1 MSVRMNAFAKGRY
14 VLAAVV
20 VLASGCGSSG
30 SAQGNAAS
38 GLVARD
44 QARSAG
50 LFDHTM
56 THGDDCVGDING
68 DGHLDVLLN
77 SHTDRWNLFYGSAT
91 GRFTLATSFSLRDRH
106 SCVFADFNGDGRLD
120 IYFAIGDCRGQRC
133 LNKKELLIQRP
144 DHTFVDEA
152 KQWGVTDAQGRGRTA
167 MVVNANGDGR
177 PDLFT
182 GEDVGVAFP
191 GSNKLWINEGNHFVL
206 HSGPPT
212 LGLGELDNCPVT
224 GDITHDGLDD
234 IGVCT
239 PAKGFH
245 LYRALG
251 NGNYADDNEA
261 FGLPPWGRRDVRL
274 VDVNHDGWVDFIS
287 VSQTRVTV
295 QLNEHGRFAKP
306 VFSLTTKD
314 AADANLGDVDGDGN
328 LDLYVAMRGTE
339 QDKLFLGDGTGHFV
353 AGPPLP
359 LKHGS
364 GESVTVLPRWNNG
377 RDAFIV
383 NNGYETTRGD
393 LQLIA
398 VYGTRTK
405 K

>member
-1 MSVRMNAFAKGRY
+1 VRMNAFAKGGWL
-14 VLAAVV
+14 LAAVV

-30 SAQGNAAS
+30 SAKGNAAS

-44 QARSAG
+44 EARSAG
-50 LFDHTM
+50 LFDHTL
-56 THGDDCVGDING
+56 THGDDCVGDVNG

-77 SHTDRWNLFYGSAT
+77 SHTDRWSLFYGSAT
-91 GRFTLATSFSLRDRH
+91 GRFTLAKTFSLRDRH
-106 SCVFADFNGDGRLD
+106 SCVFADFNGDGLLD
-120 IYFAIGDCRGQRC
+120 IYFAIGDCRGKVC
-133 LNKKELLIQRP
+133 LNNKELLIQRP

-152 KQWGVTDAQGRGRTA
+152 KQWGVTDPKSRGRTA

-182 GEDVGVAFP
+182 GEEVGVDFP
-191 GSNKLWINEGNHFVL
+191 SSNKLWINEGNHFVL
-206 HSGPPT
+206 HAGPPT
-212 LGLGELDNCPVT
+212 LEIGDVNNCPAAA
-224 GDITHDGLDD
+224 DITHDGLDD
-234 IGVCT
+234 IAVCT
-239 PAKGFH
+239 PMKGFH

-251 NGNYADDNEA
+251 NGNYVDDNAA
-261 FGLPPWGRRDVRL
+261 FGLPTSGQRDVRL

-287 VSQTRVTV
+287 VTKTHVTV

-306 VFSLTTKD
+306 VFTLATKD
-314 AADANLGDVDGDGN
+314 AADAALGDVDGDGN

-353 AGPPLP
+353 PGPPLP

-393 LQLIA
+393 RQLIA
-398 VYGTRTK
+398 VYGNRTK